1 MISDVIYVAIVGMNI
16 CRGVVSIDGTWR
28 LMSFLGRHL
37 AFAAFQIMLQMEAQN
52 FLWSACHAS

>member
-1 MISDVIYVAIVGMNI
+1 MISDVINVAVVGMNF
-16 CRGVVSIDGTWR
+16 CRGVVSIEGIWR